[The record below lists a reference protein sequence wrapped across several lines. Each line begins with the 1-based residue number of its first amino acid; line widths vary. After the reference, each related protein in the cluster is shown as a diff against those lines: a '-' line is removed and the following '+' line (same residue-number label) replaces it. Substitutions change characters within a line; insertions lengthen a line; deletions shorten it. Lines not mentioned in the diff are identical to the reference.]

1 MIIDPINDP
10 DNADLSEVECCRHC
24 RELIEPGCDQEWNGY
39 FWHADCLPAHVYFGR
54 EQAARDDEAKHE
66 W

>member
-1 MIIDPINDP
+1 MITDPINDP

-39 FWHADCLPAHVYFGR
+39 FWHADCLPAQV
-54 EQAARDDEAKHE
+54 
-66 W
+66 